1 MRRWLAGC
9 LMPLAA
15 GCAVPLETAGPVMDL
30 PAAWSLSAQ
39 AESAHAPQA
48 DWWPAFGSPELAS
61 FVVQAQADSFDLA
74 GAAARV
80 RQAQALA
87 RIAGADLLP
96 ALDAAMSVGRQK
108 REGEQSGR
116 AYLAG
121 LSASYE
127 VDLWGGNAAGRD
139 AALATLSATQ
149 YAKEGLA
156 LTLAAEVASSYFQTA
171 ALRARTAI
179 AQLNLA
185 SAERIL
191 DLVESRARAGAA
203 TPLELAQ
210 QRALTAR
217 QRQDLALRRQ
227 QAEDSLAALAVLLGR
242 APQDMVMAQQSL
254 AGISAPP
261 ITAGLPSELITRRPD
276 LARAERLLAAADA
289 DVAAARAA
297 MLPRLTLAASA
308 TVSSGQWRRLFDTP
322 LYSLAAG
329 LAAPIFNAG
338 RLSAGRDLALAR
350 REELLAGYRFAIIS
364 ALSDVEKALNAIQG
378 LGRQRQAQADVLANA
393 RQAVDLAT
401 SRYRWGAEPLL
412 TVLDAQRTLYA
423 AQDEAIQ
430 LDMEQLQASVG
441 LFKALGG
448 GWRKPEQGDA
458 Y

>member
-1 MRRWLAGC
+1 
-9 LMPLAA
+9 MPLAA
-15 GCAVPLETAGPVMDL
+15 GCAVPLETADPALDL

-48 DWWPAFGSPELAS
+48 DWWPAFGSQELAS
-61 FVVQAQADSFDLA
+61 LVAQAQADSFDVA

-87 RIAGADLLP
+87 RIAGADLWP
-96 ALDAAMSVGRQK
+96 ALDATMSAGRQK
-108 REGEQSGR
+108 REGEHSGR

-149 YAKEGLA
+149 YAKEGVA
-156 LTLAAEVASSYFQTA
+156 LTLAAAVASTYFQTA
-171 ALRARTAI
+171 ALRERVAI

-203 TPLELAQ
+203 PPLELAQ

-227 QAEDSLAALAVLLGR
+227 QAEDSLAALAVLVGR
-242 APQDMVMAQQSL
+242 APQDMAMAQQSL

-261 ITAGLPSELITRRPD
+261 IAAGLPSELIARRPD
-276 LARAERLLAAADA
+276 LARAERLLAAASA

-297 MLPRLTLAASA
+297 MLPRLTLAGSA

-329 LAAPIFNAG
+329 LAAPIFDGG

-350 REELLAGYRFAIIS
+350 REELLADYRFAIIS

-378 LGRQRQAQADVLANA
+378 IGRQRQAQADVLANA
-393 RQAVDLAT
+393 RKAVDLAT

-430 LDMEQLQASVG
+430 LDMERLQASVG

-448 GWRKPEQGDA
+448 GWRKPEQDGA